1 MNSSC
6 VQISPRPIIAEFSG
20 KALIHNVQRARA
32 LAPSD
37 GKVFAVIKADA
48 YGHGLAEVAK
58 RIGQA
63 VDGFAI
69 LELSAAQ
76 WLRAQGFKQPIVMLE
91 GFFSPDEF
99 ALFSQLGL
107 STVVHR
113 ADQIEALAN
122 ADLAEPIDVF
132 LKMNTGM
139 NRLGIALED
148 VKAAYHR
155 LTTLKSVRSVTLM
168 THFADAD
175 NARGTDWQLQ
185 RLTEAWPDVFA
196 LPLCFANSAALL
208 VGANDRT
215 RLGDAVRP
223 GIMLYGASPWGAQE
237 ASKTAEALGLL
248 PVMTLKSSL
257 IAVQH
262 LAAGERVGYGGTFV
276 ADRPMRIGVVACG
289 YADGYPR
296 HASNV
301 APILV
306 DGQRSRVL
314 GRVSMDMLCCDLS
327 DVPDAGVG
335 SPVTLWGAGLS
346 ADEVADAAGTIA
358 YELFCALAAR
368 VPRVWKD

>member
-1 MNSSC
+1 MNPISDPC
-6 VQISPRPIIAEFSG
+6 SPRPIIAEFSG
-20 KALIHNVQRARA
+20 KALIHNVHRARA
-32 LAPSD
+32 LAPSG

-58 RIGQA
+58 RIAPQ

-91 GFFSPDEF
+91 GFFSPDELV
-99 ALFSQLGL
+99 LFSQLGL
-107 STVVHR
+107 SAVVHR

-122 ADLAEPIDVF
+122 ADLAEPIDVV

-139 NRLGIALED
+139 NRLGIALD
-148 VKAAYHR
+148 DAKAAYNR
-155 LTTLKSVRSVTLM
+155 LTSLKSVRSVTLM

-175 NARGTDWQLQ
+175 NARGTDWQLD
-185 RLTEAWPDVFA
+185 RLTQVWPDVFA

-208 VGANDRT
+208 IGDRERN

-237 ASKTAEALGLL
+237 PSKTAEALDLL
-248 PVMTLKSSL
+248 PVMTLKSSI
-257 IAVQH
+257 IAIQH

-276 ADRPMRIGVVACG
+276 AERPMRIGVVACG

-296 HASNV
+296 HAGNL

-306 DGQRSRVL
+306 NGQRSRVL
-314 GRVSMDMLCCDLS
+314 GRVSMDMLCCDLT
-327 DVPDAGVG
+327 DAPDADVG
-335 SPVTLWGAGLS
+335 SPVTLWGAGLP

>member
-1 MNSSC
+1 MNSSSIP
-6 VQISPRPIIAEFSG
+6 ISPRPIIAEFSG
-20 KALIHNVQRARA
+20 KALIHNVKRARA
-32 LAPSD
+32 LAPSG

-91 GFFSPDEF
+91 GFFSPDEL
-99 ALFSQLGL
+99 ALFGQLGL

-113 ADQIEALAN
+113 ADQIDALAN
-122 ADLAEPIDVF
+122 TELAEPIDVF

-139 NRLGIALED
+139 NRLGIPLED
-148 VKAAYHR
+148 VKAVYHR
-155 LTTLKSVRSVTLM
+155 LTTLKSVRNVTLM

-237 ASKTAEALGLL
+237 ASKTAEALDLL
-248 PVMTLKSSL
+248 PVMTLKSSV

-335 SPVTLWGAGLS
+335 SPVTLWGAGLP